1 MLVIVESG
9 SSKTD
14 WVIVHDDN
22 TLVFFETSGINPTI
36 QYQFIN
42 LNVEQNL
49 VSLLRDADH
58 IFYYGAGVNS
68 HITKDLIRQWFT
80 GYGVSGM
87 IWVYDDMMAA
97 ARASCSNE
105 KGIVGILGT
114 GSNSCVY
121 DGHNIIRSVP
131 SLGYIFSDE
140 GGGVS
145 IGKEVLKSYFYGLM
159 PKEVS
164 SAFNNTYNISKEKVL
179 ESVYKSA
186 EGNKFV
192 ASFVEFLQITD
203 GEWKDEILKKV
214 FRDFINVRILA
225 YPEHTH
231 YNINFVGSIAFHFQ
245 IELNQVMGEY
255 GLSINSIL
263 QKPINKLIEYH
274 IKQS

>member
-1 MLVIVESG
+1 MFVIVESG

-14 WVIVHDDN
+14 WVIVRDDD
-22 TLVFFETSGINPTI
+22 TLVFFETAGINPTL

-42 LNVEQNL
+42 LSEEQNL
-49 VSLLRDADH
+49 VSHLKNADD
-58 IFYYGAGVNS
+58 IYYYGAGVSN
-68 HITKDLIRQWFT
+68 HMAKDLIRQWLT
-80 GYGVSGM
+80 GYGVSAM

-105 KGIVGILGT
+105 KGIIGILGT

-121 DGHNIIRSVP
+121 DGQNIIRSVP

-159 PKEVS
+159 PKDVS
-164 SAFNNTYNISKEKVL
+164 NVFNKTYNISKEKVL
-179 ESVYKSA
+179 ENVYKSP

-192 ASFVEFLQITD
+192 ASFVEFLQLTD
-203 GEWKDEILKKV
+203 SEWKDEILKKV

-245 IELNQVMGEY
+245 KELNQVMGEY

-263 QKPINKLIEYH
+263 HKPIKKLIDYH
-274 IKQS
+274 SKQS